1 MFLELKMIKMIKD
14 KLKTI
19 SDSDA
24 IEVSKLLLKSST
36 SSMFDF
42 SFEKIYRQEY
52 VNQHGVDAEECV
64 YIFFKA
70 VLKDDSYISAGWK
83 NKKMM
88 IQLIERDRYHDYP
101 YFNANYMEDTD
112 KVWKY
117 HQISNHIEAI
127 EFLKNKNLL

>member
-1 MFLELKMIKMIKD
+1 MIKD

-19 SDSDA
+19 TDSDA
-24 IEVSKLLLKSST
+24 IEVAKLLLVSS
-36 SSMFDF
+36 SSNIFDF
-42 SFEKIYRQEY
+42 SFEKIDRQEY
-52 VNQHGVDAEECV
+52 VNEHGVDAEECV
-64 YIFFKA
+64 YVYFKA
-70 VLKDDSYISAGWK
+70 VVKDDSYRNAGWK
-83 NKKMM
+83 DKKVM

-117 HQISNHIEAI
+117 QHISNHIEAI